1 MIETILICAAYSL
14 FVAAACIY
22 FIRWYMRRLDQK
34 YQNALTQWKAE
45 ETSRIAKKSVEASKS
60 TIRGQ
65 VSEQMFSLMPECDFN
80 SADMRFL
87 GDAADYIIFDGY
99 SEVKDKE
106 LDDLREIVF
115 VEIKSKKS
123 RLSNHQKAVKRAIE
137 AGRVRWETI
146 RL

>member
-1 MIETILICAAYSL
+1 MIELILCAAYAL
-14 FVAAACIY
+14 FVAVLCIY
-22 FIRWYMRRLDQK
+22 FIRWYMKHLDQK
-34 YQNALTQWKAE
+34 YQDALAQWKAE
-45 ETSRIAKKSVEASKS
+45 ETNKIAKKSVEASKS

-65 VSEQMFSLMPECDFN
+65 VSEQMFALMPECKFN

-99 SEVKDKE
+99 AEVKDKE
-106 LDDLREIVF
+106 LEDLREIVF

-123 RLSNHQKAVKRAIE
+123 RLSNHQKAVKRAVE
-137 AGRVRWETI
+137 AGRVRWETL